1 MAHYLNKSSLPN
13 NALYKTHEN
22 VKSFPVSR
30 TDEQRRGRTDERRR
44 TGNQK
49 SSLEP
54 SAQVSYKQ
62 NQLPLKIK
70 GTTLMGN
77 FEFKVCLDFSQLLQ
91 NIQTASMDVV
101 LQKSYRNGIM
111 KEDVLLL
118 EQTQRCMYQLI
129 DYCLVF
135 YVASAVYQPHNTDTA
150 KSTN

>member
-1 MAHYLNKSSLPN
+1 MLNLKSIFGAEDFYILSMHFRYFIIISPLEKGLAHYLNKSSLPN

-44 TGNQK
+44 TDNQK

-77 FEFKVCLDFSQLLQ
+77 V
-91 NIQTASMDVV
+91 
-101 LQKSYRNGIM
+101 
-111 KEDVLLL
+111 
-118 EQTQRCMYQLI
+118 
-129 DYCLVF
+129 
-135 YVASAVYQPHNTDTA
+135 
-150 KSTN
+150 